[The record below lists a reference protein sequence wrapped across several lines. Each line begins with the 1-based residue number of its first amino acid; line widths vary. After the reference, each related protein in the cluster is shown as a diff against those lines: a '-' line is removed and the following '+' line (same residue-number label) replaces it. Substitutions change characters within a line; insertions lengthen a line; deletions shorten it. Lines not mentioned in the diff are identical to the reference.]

1 MKAVTTLA
9 LIAAGLLA
17 TTGLPGTA
25 AHAALSITANT
36 NVAAGMTAFGAAT
49 PLLTWANAFAPGAN
63 WTTGVFGGPAI
74 IGNTTATDSATG
86 AQAAANIYLTNWLD
100 GVGFDKGALAT
111 PDLAINGVE
120 NFGLTFAAPVS
131 RIGFAVASGLGL
143 LPSEIASSG
152 TSFSLTTNTGD
163 SGSFSLVDT
172 GAGVVA
178 WIDIIAASPFTSIS
192 FTETGG
198 DLTDQYFGNIVSGTA
213 PVTGGVPEPAAWAML
228 IAGMGGVGAAM
239 RRRRSGQRAVSA

>member
-1 MKAVTTLA
+1 MRTMCLSSPPLA
-9 LIAAGLLA
+9 SY
-17 TTGLPGTA
+17 
-25 AHAALSITANT
+25 HR
-36 NVAAGMTAFGAAT
+36 AAT
-49 PLLTWANAFAPGAN
+49 DAK
-63 WTTGVFGGPAI
+63 
-74 IGNTTATDSATG
+74 
-86 AQAAANIYLTNWLD
+86 AAANIYLTNWLD

-198 DLTDQYFGNIVSGTA
+198 DLTDQYFGNVVSGTA

-228 IAGMGGVGAAM
+228 IAGMGGIGAAM